1 MKASLES
8 LSSAIN
14 SAVQTSAAN
23 CNPPGENCCSTNLES
38 SLASLN
44 SNESVFVNISLQ
56 VNAQILVSTF
66 SEESHQLIKLGEA
79 VGAVLQACIASNKA
93 LSSVQTTTQGTT
105 AGAFYS
111 L

>member
-1 MKASLES
+1 MEASLES

-23 CNPPGENCCSTNLES
+23 CNPPGENCSNLKS
-38 SLASLN
+38 SPASLN